1 MFVVVDPGGADGRKV
16 EIDWPGGSEANR
28 LGFGASSSIL
38 FPPRVAALAGPK
50 GISKK
55 CIYIT

>member
-1 MFVVVDPGGADGRKV
+1 MFVVVDPEGAEGRKV

-38 FPPRVAALAGPK
+38 FPPRVATLAEFLK
-50 GISKK
+50 NAFI
-55 CIYIT
+55 